1 MAKLTYLGHSA
12 FYLEGKGIRALIDP
26 FLSGNPTASEGPGAR
41 VELDYIF
48 VTHAHGDHLGDT
60 VEIAKRTGAAVFA
73 TNELAEYLA
82 NEGLETIGMHIGGRA
97 SFPFGRVKLTPAH
110 HGSSIFEGGRMVYSD
125 VPCGFLIEV
134 DGKKI
139 YHAGDTGLSMEMK
152 LLAYEDV
159 DVALLPI
166 GGFYVM
172 DAEDAARAVGFI
184 KPIIAVPI
192 HYDTFPP
199 INADPADFIEAMKR
213 VGADARTEVLRPGDT
228 LELRG

>member
-12 FYLEGKGIRALIDP
+12 FYIEGENIRALVDP
-26 FLSGNPTASEGPGAR
+26 FLSGNPMAPEGPDAR
-41 VELDYIF
+41 KELDYIF

-60 VEIAKRTGAAVFA
+60 VEIAKRTGASVFA
-73 TNELAEYLA
+73 TNELAQYLA
-82 NEGLETIGMHIGGRA
+82 NKGLETIGMHIGGRA

-110 HGSSIFEGGRMVYSD
+110 HGSSIFENGKMVYSD
-125 VPCGFLIEV
+125 VPCGYLIEV

-139 YHAGDTGLSMEMK
+139 YHAGDTGLAMDMK
-152 LLAYEDV
+152 LLAYDEV
-159 DVALLPI
+159 DVAILPI

-184 KPIIAVPI
+184 KPIVTIPI

-199 INADPADFIEAMKR
+199 IKADPAAFEKHMNR
-213 VGADARTEVLRPGDT
+213 LGADARVEVLKPGET
-228 LELRG
+228 LEV

>member
-12 FYLEGKGIRALIDP
+12 FYIEGKNIRALVDP
-26 FLSGNPTASEGPGAR
+26 FLSGNPTASEGPDAR
-41 VELDYIF
+41 EELDYIF

-60 VEIAKRTGAAVFA
+60 VEIAKRTGASVFA
-73 TNELAEYLA
+73 TNELAQYLA
-82 NEGLETIGMHIGGRA
+82 NKGLETIGMHIGGRA

-110 HGSSIFEGGRMVYSD
+110 HGSSIFENGKMVYSD

-139 YHAGDTGLSMEMK
+139 YHAGDTGLAMDMK
-152 LLAYEDV
+152 LLAYEEV
-159 DVALLPI
+159 DVAILPI

-184 KPIIAVPI
+184 NPIVTIPI

-199 INADPADFIEAMKR
+199 IKADPAKLAEYMKR
-213 VGADARTEVLRPGDT
+213 VGADTRLEILKPGET
-228 LELRG
+228 LEV

>member
-1 MAKLTYLGHSA
+1 MARLTYLGHSA
-12 FYLEGKGIRALIDP
+12 FYLEGKDIRALIDP
-26 FLSGNPTASEGPGAR
+26 FLSGNPAASEGPDAR
-41 VELDYIF
+41 DELDYIF

-60 VEIAKRTGAAVFA
+60 VEIARRTGAKVFA
-73 TNELAEYLA
+73 TNELAQYLA
-82 NEGLETIGMHIGGRA
+82 GKGLETIGMHIGGRA

-110 HGSSIFEGGRMVYSD
+110 HGSSIFEGGKMVYSD

-134 DGKKI
+134 DGRKI

-184 KPIIAVPI
+184 KPIITVPI
-192 HYDTFPP
+192 HYDTFPQ
-199 INADPADFIEAMKR
+199 IKANPAAFVGHMKR
-213 VGADARTEVLRPGDT
+213 IGADTRVEALIPGDT
-228 LELRG
+228 LEV